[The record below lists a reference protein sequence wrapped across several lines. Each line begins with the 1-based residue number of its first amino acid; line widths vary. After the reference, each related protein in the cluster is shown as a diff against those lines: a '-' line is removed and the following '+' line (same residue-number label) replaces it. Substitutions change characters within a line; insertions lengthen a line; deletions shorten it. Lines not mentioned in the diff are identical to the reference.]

1 MKIKTLLLSS
11 LVLGSLATQ
20 GATLVKANQNLSPVS
35 IEVSGTKVKLRYI
48 ETLPENATV
57 QYAIWSEENGKD
69 DLIFYN
75 ALPDITEISLRSHV
89 GFGTYHL
96 ETYLVQN
103 GKKTLLKAET
113 FQRLEERNLTQA
125 PPTHQTT
132 TTVSSLTTPNEIS
145 TTPVTS
151 SSSSHVNSSS
161 TTSNHSETGR
171 KEEGTVPKTPA
182 GITETSAATTT
193 QASPSPTTSK
203 ENTTITQAT
212 TSPSSSK
219 PTLATTASTSTR
231 AASLAERSA
240 TSSSPKITTAFSS
253 SHVLTVKVTGITDV
267 PYEVLLPTWTEKN
280 GQDDIQWYGMKRQ
293 ADGSYSLDIPLKNHN
308 NETGVYNL
316 HLYRRNKAGEALVG
330 IGGTTVTP
338 PTTTPSPT
346 PTPSTPKTPQF
357 SLTNIN
363 KSAGSYTLNIQPEK
377 AIASMDIAVW
387 STSNQSN
394 IKWYKVNANTSNRY
408 SLAVSIANHQNIA
421 GVYNNHVYI
430 NYADGTR
437 VGYVASTADLNKP
450 STTTIPVTYNP
461 TASSRFVR
469 TGVYELNLKN
479 AAPGEYVFAVW
490 SDKNGQDD
498 IGWYGASSLGS
509 GTYNFQLDLNKHKDS
524 GLYHFHIYKRNGSGL
539 TGVLP
544 ASFTVDPNHLT
555 QTSPAPAPVT
565 TPSIPKTYVST
576 HYPVGQCTWGAKQVA
591 PWVGE
596 WWGHA
601 KDWANT
607 ARNLG
612 YIVSDT
618 PRVGAV
624 AVWPTD
630 GGGYGH
636 VAVVTHVESAT
647 RIQVLES
654 NYAGK
659 QYISNFRG
667 WFNPYQVWNGS
678 GYSPGPVH
686 YIYPKG

>member
-11 LVLGSLATQ
+11 LVLGSLTTQ
-20 GATLVKANQNLSPVS
+20 EATLVQANQHLSPVS
-35 IEVSGTKVKLRYI
+35 IEVSGTKLKLRYL
-48 ETLPENATV
+48 EAFPENASI

-75 ALPDITEISLRSHV
+75 SQAGFADISLRNHAGS
-89 GFGTYHL
+89 GTYHL

-103 GKKTLLKAET
+103 GQKSLLKAET
-113 FQRLEERNLTQA
+113 FQSLDNER
-125 PPTHQTT
+125 QTD
-132 TTVSSLTTPNEIS
+132 
-145 TTPVTS
+145 TPVTS
-151 SSSSHVNSSS
+151 STNIQPNPTTVTPPTTTTRLETS
-161 TTSNHSETGR
+161 TTTPSTTGNI
-171 KEEGTVPKTPA
+171 A
-182 GITETSAATTT
+182 TETSQTPQAQVTTAPLNQTTAT
-193 QASPSPTTSK
+193 QATSK
-203 ENTTITQAT
+203 GSTTVTQAT
-212 TSPSSSK
+212 TSQSISK
-219 PTLATTASTSTR
+219 PTTTSTSETNTR
-231 AASLAERSA
+231 AANLLERSA
-240 TSSSPKITTAFSS
+240 TSTSPKITTAFSS
-253 SHVLTVKVTGITDV
+253 SHILTVKVTGITDN

-293 ADGSYSLDIPLKNHN
+293 ADGSYLLDIPLKNHN

-316 HLYRRNKAGEALVG
+316 HLYRRNKAGEALIG

-338 PTTTPSPT
+338 PTTSTVT
-346 PTPSTPKTPQF
+346 PTPSAPKTPQF
-357 SLTNIN
+357 SLTSLN
-363 KSAGSYTLNIQPEK
+363 KATGSYILNVQPEK
-377 AIASMDIAVW
+377 TITSMDIAVW

-394 IKWYKVNANTSNRY
+394 IKWYKVSANASNRY
-408 SLAVSIANHQNIA
+408 SLAVSIANHQNIS
-421 GVYNNHVYI
+421 GVYHNHVYI

-437 VGYVASTADLNKP
+437 VGYVANTADLTKP
-450 STTTIPVTYNP
+450 STTVPVTYTP

-469 TGVYELNLKN
+469 SGTYELSLNN
-479 AAPGEYVFAVW
+479 ASTGEYLFAVW

-498 IGWYGASSLGS
+498 IGWYTANSLGS
-509 GTYNFQLDLNKHKDS
+509 SSYGFQLDLNKHKDS
-524 GLYHFHIYKRNGSGL
+524 GLYHFHIYKRNGTGL
-539 TGVLP
+539 SGVLST
-544 ASFTVDPNHLT
+544 SFTVDPNHLT
-555 QTSPAPAPVT
+555 QTSPAPAPIT
-565 TPSIPKTYVST
+565 TPSIPKTYVAT
-576 HYPVGQCTWGAKQVA
+576 NYPVGQCTWGVKQVA

-596 WWGHA
+596 WWGNA

-607 ARNLG
+607 AKNLG

-630 GGGYGH
+630 GGGFGH
-636 VAVVTHVESAT
+636 VAVVTHVDSPT